1 MPASPRYNRLVD
13 SPEKIYVERIGYL
26 EKSGA
31 LDRLADLR
39 KENRELDNL
48 LNDAVGLFALGEI
61 DEMLAYVTSR
71 LNDRFIPTRLAFLIE
86 LPDGSGIDF
95 HCYRNMKPDD
105 EPFPLASYPL
115 LKGFFTDLP
124 FTIARSG
131 LEERLGSL
139 DPGLEAF
146 DPDWFMPMTGMGGL
160 IGLVILGRKMV
171 GDEYSP
177 LERMYADRL
186 IRFLAICI
194 QNRLHRERSITDL
207 KTGLYNNAFF
217 MRRLGEELARM
228 ARGGNPSAIV
238 MLDVDHFKHF
248 NDTWGHL
255 AGDEVLQGIARVLKK
270 VVRSEDIP
278 SRFGG
283 EEFCILLTDCGE
295 EKVLEVAERIR
306 LAIAGMKVEYKAME
320 LTVTVSI
327 GGCPLD
333 PTWQGEASGY
343 IERADSALYR
353 SKALGRN
360 RSTVYRFGLL
370 GRASAVREA
379 PPDGAA

>member
-1 MPASPRYNRLVD
+1 MDSQEKVYIERLD
-13 SPEKIYVERIGYL
+13 YL

-39 KENRELDNL
+39 KESRELDNL
-48 LNDAVGLFALGEI
+48 LNDAVGLFALQEI
-61 DEMLAYVTSR
+61 DEMFAFVTSR

-86 LPDGSGIDF
+86 LPDGSGIDA
-95 HCYRNMKPDD
+95 HCYRNLKPDED
-105 EPFPLASYPL
+105 AFPPASYRS
-115 LKGFFTDLP
+115 LKGFFSDLP
-124 FTIARSG
+124 YTISKAN
-131 LEERLGSL
+131 LEERIAPERL
-139 DPGLEAF
+139 DEGILAY
-146 DPDWFMPMTGMGGL
+146 DPDWFIPMTGMGGL
-160 IGLVILGRKMV
+160 IGLVILGKKMV

-228 ARGGNPSAIV
+228 ARGGAPSAII

-255 AGDEVLQGIARVLKK
+255 AGDEVLIGIARILKK
-270 VVRSEDIP
+270 TVRSEDIP

-283 EEFCILLTDCGE
+283 EEFCVLLTDCGE
-295 EKVLEVAERIR
+295 DLITDVAERIR
-306 LAIAGMKVEYKAME
+306 LAIAGMKVSYKGEE
-320 LTVTVSI
+320 LAVTVSI

-333 PTWQGEASGY
+333 PSWRGEASGF

-360 RSTVYRFGLL
+360 RTTVYRFGLL
-370 GRASAVREA
+370 GRASARRELSSGE
-379 PPDGAA
+379 DGPEGR